1 MKNNAKSAGV
11 LKTVFTVV
19 EVLNIIVFVIMALMF
34 GFSIFIDEAVEIT
47 DDSALFNVFNVVGG
61 GNYDVTLKDIV
72 IAYLPLAVA
81 VFTSIFIFEAA
92 RRYFAASKENGSYL
106 FGDSVTY
113 LIKISAA
120 LLASVIL
127 PLITSL
133 IVSAVLPS
141 EIFNI
146 KPLFNQQY
154 LVLALVVI
162 AIAAAQKKKLAGGA
176 VSADTKAEQ
185 VHEDENTTQTK
196 E

>member
-34 GFSIFIDEAVEIT
+34 GFSIFIDEAVEVA

>member
-1 MKNNAKSAGV
+1 MKKNAKGAGAF
-11 LKTVFTVV
+11 KAVFTVL
-19 EVLNIIVFVIMALMF
+19 EVLNIIAFLIMALMF
-34 GFSIFIDEAVEIT
+34 GFSIFIDEAVEVT
-47 DDSALFNVFNVVGG
+47 DDSALFNAFNVVGG
-61 GNYDVTLKDIV
+61 GNYDITFKDIV
-72 IAYLPLAVA
+72 IAYLPIAVT

-106 FGDSVTY
+106 FGDSAAY

-146 KPLFNQQY
+146 NPLFNHQY

-162 AIAAAQKKKLAGGA
+162 AITAVQKKKLAGGA
-176 VSADTKAEQ
+176 VSADTEAEQ
-185 VHEDENTTQTK
+185 DYEEENTTQTK